1 MPSDEGRYAQGMLFL
16 PILADDDVLAA
27 TGDAAWLEA
36 MLAVEAALARAEALH
51 GVIGEEAARAV
62 GAACDASL
70 YDASQIGLAARGG
83 GNPVIPLVAAI
94 REHVPAEHRPAVHL
108 GVASQDVLD
117 TALVLVARA
126 ACRLVDRSLAGLVRA
141 TRNLAIE
148 HRLTPMIARTLMQQA
163 LPTTFGLK
171 AAQWHLEA
179 AGARAELVRAWT
191 MLPLQLGGASG
202 SLDVLGDRAGAVSE
216 AMAKDL
222 GLFSQGVPWH
232 TNRLPV
238 ARLGCALAMVAGAC
252 GKLAKDVVLLASD
265 EVGEVAEPAAEGR
278 GISSSMPHK
287 TNPVLSTATLAAA
300 GMAPALASVML
311 SSMVAEH
318 ERPAGA
324 WHAEWQ
330 SLATLLR
337 LAGGAASHMAEV
349 MGGLRV
355 FPERMRSRVEG
366 VGGQAG
372 HPGAVAAS
380 ARLVDRVLEAALEV
394 DGHA

>member
-1 MPSDEGRYAQGMLFL
+1 MPSEEGRYAQGMLFL
-16 PILADDDVLAA
+16 PILADDDMLAA

-94 REHVPAEHRPAVHL
+94 RQHVPRKHRSAVHL

-117 TALVLVARA
+117 TALVLVARS
-126 ACRLVDRSLAGLVRA
+126 ACRLIDRSLEVLVRA
-141 TRNLAIE
+141 TRSLATD
-148 HRLTPMIARTLMQQA
+148 HRLTPMIGRTLMQKA

-179 AGARAELVRAWT
+179 AGARAELARAQA

-202 SLDVLGDRAGAVSE
+202 GLDVLGDRASAVSE
-216 AMAKDL
+216 TMAKEL
-222 GLFSQGVPWH
+222 GVFSQGVPWH

-238 ARLGCALAMVAGAC
+238 ARLGCALAMVAGMA
-252 GKLAKDVVLLASD
+252 GKLAKDVVLLSSG
-265 EVGEVAEPAAEGR
+265 EVGEVAEPAAWGR

-287 TNPVLSTATLAAA
+287 TNPVLSTSTLAAA
-300 GMAPALASVML
+300 GTAPALASVML

-330 SLATLLR
+330 SLTTLLR
-337 LAGGAASHMAEV
+337 LAGGAAAHMGEV
-349 MGGLRV
+349 MAGLRV
-355 FPERMRSRVEG
+355 FPERMRSNMEG
-366 VGGQAG
+366 
-372 HPGAVAAS
+372 PGSEASRREALEAS
-380 ARLVDRVLEAALEV
+380 AHLVERVLEAALEV